1 MTCTSRESF
10 TNIDITALPVTPA
23 DVVRAA
29 LDEVQLPPIDMRCGR
44 SKEQVVKAVV
54 CCADCKKKFCHQH
67 AEVGLLNT
75 QR

>member
-1 MTCTSRESF
+1 MTCTSREPF

-23 DVVRAA
+23 DEVRAA

-44 SKEQVVKAVV
+44 CKEQVVKAVV

-67 AEVGLLNT
+67 AEVCLLNK

>member
-44 SKEQVVKAVV
+44 SREQVVKAVV

-67 AEVGLLNT
+67 GEVGLLNT